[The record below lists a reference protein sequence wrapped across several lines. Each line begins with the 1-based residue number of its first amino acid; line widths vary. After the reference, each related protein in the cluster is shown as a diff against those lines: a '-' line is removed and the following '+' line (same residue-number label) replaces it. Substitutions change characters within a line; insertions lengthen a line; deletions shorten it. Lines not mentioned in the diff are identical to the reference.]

1 MIARL
6 DESFQHIHR
15 FSAVAS
21 HGLRTPLTV
30 LRGELEAAT
39 QHPKITSELRET
51 LGGALADSRYE
62 MAGEVYQSWPQT
74 ARFLQQND

>member
-51 LGGALADSRYE
+51 LGGALEETERFILLRLQREIYG
-62 MAGEVYQSWPQT
+62 GERQE
-74 ARFLQQND
+74 RG